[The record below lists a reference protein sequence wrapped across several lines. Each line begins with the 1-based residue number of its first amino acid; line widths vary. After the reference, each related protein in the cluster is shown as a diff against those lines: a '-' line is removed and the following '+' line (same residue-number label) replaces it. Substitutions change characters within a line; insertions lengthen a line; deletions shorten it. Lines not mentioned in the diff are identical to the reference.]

1 MRVAAALT
9 LARVTI
15 LVLSLTITFTAFAL
29 VIALVIAARI
39 GDDIT
44 RVERGFSRLPVVHE
58 VLDDAFKHNLFVTSK
73 LVAYV
78 VNLAL
83 EFATDVDVTDKE

>member
-15 LVLSLTITFTAFAL
+15 LILFLTITFAAFTL
-29 VIALVIAARI
+29 VIALVITARI

-44 RVERGFSRLPVVHE
+44 RVERGFSRLPVVYE
-58 VLDDAFKHNLFVTSK
+58 VLDNAFKHNLFVTSK

-83 EFATDVDVTDKE
+83 KFATNVDVIDKE